1 MASSTESKNVEPRYL
16 SGIRQTPHFHPLSTK
31 PAIILTNL
39 MAAYDNA
46 FLETAAKIQSLSSH
60 KDFEASSP
68 DLRSTIAELE
78 TMGYDVGPLVRRLEL
93 LEVEVKKT
101 MVMSDAGKEKIA
113 DAERKI
119 EEKTRELGE
128 MKVEIAKLHAKA
140 QDKQQ
145 GIDELQKWMENLKLS
160 RPDFYAA
167 FSKLAQSPLV

>member
-1 MASSTESKNVEPRYL
+1 MASSSESKSAKPRYL
-16 SGIRQTPHFHPLSTK
+16 AGIRQTPHFRPLSTK
-31 PAIILTNL
+31 SAIMLTNL
-39 MAAYDNA
+39 MTAYDNA

-78 TMGYDVGPLVRRLEL
+78 SMGYDVGALVRRLEL
-93 LEVEVKKT
+93 LEVEVQKT

-119 EEKTRELGE
+119 EAKTRELGE
-128 MKVEIAKLHAKA
+128 IKVEIAKLHAKA

-160 RPDFYAA
+160 RPDFFAA
-167 FSKLAQSPLV
+167 FSKLAKSPLV